1 MTTPHTHIED
11 AEKDQAMADPAKTL
25 TDEQL
30 EEGGLRPVQAFVRT
44 RASKNA
50 LRVARSKENKAEQGI
65 KQVNVQAPESIH
77 AALKEIAK
85 RTAAGE
91 SLADAVAHAVPE
103 FQKPINQAAV
113 APTVSPAVAPAV
125 DPAVAP
131 VVDML
136 QVDDQLAKVVE
147 AVKKPGFKSW
157 LIKKLAGI

>member
-1 MTTPHTHIED
+1 MARHSGEIMTTPHTHIED
-11 AEKDQAMADPAKTL
+11 AENDQAMADPAKTL

-50 LRVARSKENKAEQGI
+50 LRVARAKENKAEQGI
-65 KQVNVQAPESIH
+65 KQVNVQAPENIH
-77 AALKEIAK
+77 TALKEIAK

-103 FQKPINQAAV
+103 LQKPIIPPASPIPDQPLADDV
-113 APTVSPAVAPAV
+113 A
-125 DPAVAP
+125 
-131 VVDML
+131 
-136 QVDDQLAKVVE
+136 AKVVE
-147 AVKKPGFKSW
+147 AVKKPGLKSW